1 MIFFGFWGWR
11 GLKYSSLVLP
21 GINIHEGGGW
31 SLGKKHCQGGGRNR
45 DKGAMFC
52 CPCGCKNISYM
63 LRNVMIDLFV
73 YIDNF
78 SKGRFFGPRE
88 IASELAGFFVA
99 LIWVFELNIFL
110 KMFLFI
116 HIFLEWSERKG
127 QHL

>member
-52 CPCGCKNISYM
+52 CPCGYNNISYM

-73 YIDNF
+73 YIDNL
-78 SKGRFFGPRE
+78 SRGD
-88 IASELAGFFVA
+88 
-99 LIWVFELNIFL
+99 L
-110 KMFLFI
+110 KIQHDLGATPCG
-116 HIFLEWSERKG
+116 LYRKTLVD
-127 QHL
+127 QETLH